1 MRRSAR
7 LTLATTFAL
16 LLCAC
21 VPSSEVPPI
30 GNGPYPSP
38 TPTPYAAAPAMQA
51 SPSAL
56 TISVSAFPSGGTS
69 YPSLTVSQPGAAGA
83 PAVITSQSTCIT
95 KGNINIYSTTSSGS
109 ATTIQVQP
117 LVTGQCVIQFGGIDG
132 VTLLVP
138 VTITS

>member
-1 MRRSAR
+1 
-7 LTLATTFAL
+7 
-16 LLCAC
+16 
-21 VPSSEVPPI
+21 
-30 GNGPYPSP
+30 
-38 TPTPYAAAPAMQA
+38 MQA